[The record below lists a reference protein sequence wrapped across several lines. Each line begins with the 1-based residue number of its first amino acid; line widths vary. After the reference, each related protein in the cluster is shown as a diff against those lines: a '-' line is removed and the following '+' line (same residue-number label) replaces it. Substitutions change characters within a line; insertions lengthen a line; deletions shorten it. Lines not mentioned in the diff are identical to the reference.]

1 MKRRA
6 FYAQHLDSERLVL
19 FEQHKNPALLS
30 GFTDNYVKIEVPFEA
45 GKINTLAP
53 IQLGQLSA
61 DGDAV
66 MGFYPEYVG

>member
-1 MKRRA
+1 M
-6 FYAQHLDSERLVL
+6 